1 MSEQTS
7 KNMLANET
15 SPYLLQHADNPVHWY
30 PWGDAALARAKQ
42 EKKPILL
49 SIGYAACHWCHV
61 MAHESFEDDDTAAVM
76 NELFINIKVDREER
90 PDLDAIYQ
98 GALSLMAEQGGWPLT
113 MFCTPEGK
121 PFWGGTYFPPRAG
134 FGRPGFPDLLVH
146 IDKIYRDE
154 HEKVQTNT
162 AAILQALGDMAH
174 PQPGDAPGP
183 EQITAFAD
191 AMARQVD
198 QHYGGF
204 GTAPKFPQCGVLQLL
219 WAHGGEATRD
229 AVTLTLDRMA
239 QGGIYDHLGGGF
251 ARYSTDAAW
260 LAPHFEKMLYDN
272 AQLLEL
278 YALAWRGT
286 KSPLYAQRAAET
298 VSWLLREMTH
308 PEGGFY
314 ATLDADSEGVE
325 GKFYVWSEDDI
336 DAALGAETRLF
347 KDAYDV
353 RPGGNWDGHNILNRS
368 RDPELKDADTEASLA
383 ASRAK
388 LFDIR
393 APRIRP
399 ALDDKILTDWNGL
412 MIAGLVEAA
421 MTFARPDWLEAA
433 RNAYGFVREQLSTTL
448 SDNTIELAHSWRNGE
463 ARHRATLDDYAAL
476 ITGALALSEATN
488 EPELL
493 NDAGGLAAYI
503 EGHFA
508 SPDGSYF
515 FTSDLAT
522 DVITR
527 TRTGFDNATPAGNGL
542 LAGAL
547 ARMFYL
553 TGDGVYR
560 DRSTRIIE
568 AFSGEL
574 QNNAFGYGTLLRAS
588 GMLAG
593 AVQVAIIGAPDAA
606 DTKKLLRSAYRG
618 AAPERII
625 SVIAPNGALP
635 DGHPATGKTPVADE
649 GRDKATA
656 YVCRG
661 PVCSLPITNAAELVA
676 ELSA

>member
-1 MSEQTS
+1 MSDKTS
-7 KNMLANET
+7 RNMLANET

-30 PWGDAALARAKQ
+30 PWGDAALARARE
-42 EKKPILL
+42 EKKPIML

-134 FGRPGFPDLLVH
+134 MGRPGFPDLLEH
-146 IDKIYRDE
+146 IDKIYRTE
-154 HEKVQTNT
+154 EEKVQTNT
-162 AAILQALGDMAH
+162 GAILQALGEMANL
-174 PQPGDAPGP
+174 QPGTAPGP
-183 EQITAFAD
+183 EDITTFAD
-191 AMARQVD
+191 AIAEQIDTR
-198 QHYGGF
+198 HGGF
-204 GTAPKFPQCGVLQLL
+204 GTAPKFPQCGVLQLM
-219 WAHGGEATRD
+219 WAHGSETARD

-286 KSPLYAQRAAET
+286 KSPLYAQRAEET
-298 VSWLLREMTH
+298 VGWLAREMTH
-308 PEGGFY
+308 PDGGLY

-325 GKFYVWSEDDI
+325 GKFYVWSEAEI
-336 DAALGAETRLF
+336 DTVLGADSGPF

-353 RPGGNWDGHNILNRS
+353 RPQGNWDGHNILNRT
-368 RDPELKDADTEASLA
+368 RDPELKDADTEARLA
-383 ASRAK
+383 AARAK
-388 LFDIR
+388 LFEVR

-412 MIAGLVEAA
+412 MVAGLVEAA
-421 MTFARPDWLEAA
+421 MTFERPDWLAAA
-433 RNAYGFVREQLSTTL
+433 RNAYRFVREQLSATL
-448 SDNTIELAHSWRNGE
+448 ADNSIELSHSWRNGE
-463 ARHRATLDDYAAL
+463 ARHLATLDDYAAL
-476 ITGALALSEATN
+476 MTGALALHEATG
-488 EPELL
+488 EFQLL

-508 SPDGSYF
+508 SPDGACF

-522 DVITR
+522 DVIIR

-542 LAGAL
+542 LAIAL
-547 ARMFYL
+547 TRMFYL
-553 TGDGVYR
+553 TGDTVYR
-560 DRSTRIIE
+560 ARATGIVE
-568 AFSGEL
+568 AFAGEIE
-574 QNNAFGYGTLLRAS
+574 NNPFGYGTLLRAA
-588 GMLAG
+588 GLLAG
-593 AVQVAIIGAPDAA
+593 AVQVAIIGEAPDTKALHAAAYKGAAA
-606 DTKKLLRSAYRG
+606 D
-618 AAPERII
+618 RIV
-625 SVIAPNGALP
+625 SVISPGDALP
-635 DGHPATGKTPVADE
+635 GGHPAKGKTQVD
-649 GRDKATA
+649 GKATA

-661 PVCSLPITNAAELVA
+661 PVCSLPITDAAELTNA
-676 ELSA
+676 LSP

>member
-606 DTKKLLRSAYRG
+606 DTKKLHRSAYRG